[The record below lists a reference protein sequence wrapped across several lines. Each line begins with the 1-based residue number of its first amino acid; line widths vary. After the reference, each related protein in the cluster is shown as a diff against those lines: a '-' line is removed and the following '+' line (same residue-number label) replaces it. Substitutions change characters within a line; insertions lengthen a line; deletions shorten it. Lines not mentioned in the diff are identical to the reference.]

1 MKTALLLLLLAAP
14 LFAQEDPIGKN
25 LIPPDLVMSQS
36 EKIGLTDKQRAT
48 IKSEVQKAQTKFI
61 DVQFDLQEATGKMVA
76 LLQQTPID
84 ETKVLEQADKI
95 MALEREMKRAQL
107 TLMVR
112 IKNALTA
119 DQIAKLQVLK
129 RDLHQ

>member
-1 MKTALLLLLLAAP
+1 MKRALLLLMLSAP

-25 LIPPDLVMSQS
+25 LIPPELVMSQS

-48 IKSEVQKAQTKFI
+48 IKSEVQKAQTRFI
-61 DVQFDLQEATGKMVA
+61 DVQFDLQEATGKMA
-76 LLQQTPID
+76 TLLQQTPID
-84 ETKVLEQADKI
+84 EAKVLEQADKV

-107 TLMVR
+107 TLMIR
-112 IKNALTA
+112 IRNSLSA
-119 DQIAKLQVLK
+119 DQIARLLVLK